1 MLTTNRIEELAA
13 RANVRRTAVENF
25 LGTLDGL
32 SYEEAVANCVQ
43 DAKSY
48 RWNRET
54 SGTIREGLVEHFFP
68 RS

>member
-13 RANVRRTAVENF
+13 RPEVQAVAVENF
-25 LGTLDGL
+25 LASLDGL
-32 SYEEAVANCVQ
+32 TYQEAVANCEQ
-43 DAKSY
+43 DARSY
-48 RWNRET
+48 RWNHAT